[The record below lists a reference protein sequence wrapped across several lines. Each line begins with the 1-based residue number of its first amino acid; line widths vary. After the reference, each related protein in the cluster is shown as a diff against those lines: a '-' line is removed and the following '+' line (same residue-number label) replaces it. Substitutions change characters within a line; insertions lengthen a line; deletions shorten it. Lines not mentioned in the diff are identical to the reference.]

1 MPRRTRLW
9 LVLAFLALTW
19 GVLRLL
25 GGTSLISLQVLH
37 DAFQQ
42 HLLGGTLLFCAL
54 FVVANLGQI
63 PGWLFLAAA
72 VLALGPAW
80 GAGVTYVAACL
91 SCSVTFWVVRAMG
104 ADGLRTLRG
113 RWARR
118 MFAQLDAQPVRSVF
132 LLRLVFQTAP
142 VLNYALALSGIPFRP
157 YALGTL
163 AGLPVPIALFSVFLR
178 TLAGWMHWPL
188 PDGL

>member
-1 MPRRTRLW
+1 MPRHIRLG
-9 LVLAFLALTW
+9 LVLAFLALIW

-42 HLLGGTLLFCAL
+42 HVLGGTLLFCAL
-54 FVVANLGQI
+54 FAVGNLGQI

-91 SCSVTFWVVRAMG
+91 SCAVTFGVVRALG
-104 ADGLRTLRG
+104 ADGLRSLRG

-118 MFAQLDAQPVRSVF
+118 VFARLDAQPLRSVI

-142 VLNYALALSGIPFRP
+142 VLNVALALSGIAFRP

-163 AGLPVPIALFSVFLR
+163 AGLPLPIVLISLFLR
-178 TLAGWMHWPL
+178 TLADWMHWPL
-188 PDGL
+188 PEGL